1 MAEGMEL
8 DKAKEKYGK
17 LCFSVVNEPI
27 QLHSDPTLAYI
38 NFLSIDPLHTVKLGK
53 CRPILS

>member
-8 DKAKEKYGK
+8 SKAKEKYGK
-17 LCFSVVNEPI
+17 KCFSVVNAPI

-38 NFLSIDPLHTVKLGK
+38 NYMAIDPLHTIKLGEY
-53 CRPILS
+53 LF